1 VYQRQHL
8 CVRKH
13 KLGCTP
19 TLRDGTGLTDA
30 MMTRKCGLRGQG
42 KRLLAFQ
49 AATFCLLVIALGIGS
64 HARRDF
70 TRTTLGAKK
79 AGFLATHK
87 DHDGTMGP
95 NVMLWA
101 WERAEDLEA
110 LDTQKAGV
118 AFLAGTIF
126 LRPLSANDGKGAEEG
141 VVLRP
146 RLQLLRVP
154 KDVALMTVV
163 RIETQLGWSQSSF
176 QLAKQT
182 IASAQDGPYTESQR
196 QRVVSLISRLA
207 VLPDVR
213 AVQIDF
219 DATRSEQGFY
229 RTLLMDLRKALP
241 SRTPIS
247 ITALASW
254 CKGDPWLEKLP
265 PGTINEAVPMLFRMG
280 PDAPNIAS
288 FLGGGNEFRVPACR
302 GSLGLSTGES
312 FSKHILNGDLEEV
325 TDHAKGKR
333 IYLFHPS
340 AWSKD
345 SIRQTIGALYKWHE
359 ESAP

>member
-1 VYQRQHL
+1 MYQRQHL

-13 KLGCTP
+13 KLCCTP

-70 TRTTLGAKK
+70 TRTTLGVKK

-101 WERAEDLEA
+101 WERPDDLRA
-110 LDTQKAGV
+110 LDTKKAGV

-126 LRPLSANDGKGAEEG
+126 VRAMAPRGESSPDEG

-146 RLQLLRVP
+146 RLQPLWVP
-154 KDVALMTVV
+154 DGVTLTAVV
-163 RIETQLGWSQSSF
+163 RIETQQGWSQSSY

-182 IASAQDGPYTESQR
+182 VATAQDGPYTESQR

-207 VLPDVR
+207 VLPDVG

-229 RTLLMDLRKALP
+229 RTLLIDLRKALP
-241 SRTPIS
+241 SGMPIS

-302 GSLGLSTGES
+302 GSLGLSTDEP

-340 AWSKD
+340 EWSEN
-345 SIRQTIGALYKWHE
+345 SIRQTIGAVYKWHE